1 MCVWSDRDTC
11 WGMTWQL
18 QQVPACNCH
27 GLVSPRLTCIFSL
40 HLTVYVIT
48 VSLLKRLQ
56 NNNKKR
62 NDDTQIDL
70 PDLVMLFTVGDNVLM
85 PHCMDN
91 CWNACGSK
99 RYCSLI
105 SFTVNHWGCFFF
117 FTPYDTLGSLYQNK
131 SVETQ
136 EITQYTWQVTRV
148 HCSPYDEYKRDYLT
162 FNRHY

>member
-117 FTPYDTLGSLYQNK
+117 LLLMILLGVFIKTSQWRHKKLRSTHDK
-131 SVETQ
+131 SRVCTVLLMMNIN
-136 EITQYTWQVTRV
+136 EII
-148 HCSPYDEYKRDYLT
+148 
-162 FNRHY
+162 